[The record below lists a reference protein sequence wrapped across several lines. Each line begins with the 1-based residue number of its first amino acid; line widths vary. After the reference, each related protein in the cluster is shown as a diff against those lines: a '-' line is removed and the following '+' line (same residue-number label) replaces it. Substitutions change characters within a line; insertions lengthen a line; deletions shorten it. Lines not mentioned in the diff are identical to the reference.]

1 MPTLLDL
8 SQQGDPLLGALIGRF
23 NAIVGDAP
31 YLLAGATARDLLL
44 QVAHGIDTRR
54 ATTDVDLAFLVGTWE
69 EYLALREKLLVSG
82 DFTEVP
88 QGGLHKLRFRH
99 TLEVDIMP
107 FGAVERA
114 DRSIAWPPD
123 GDFVMSMFGY
133 TEAQRA
139 SITVVL
145 PPAVHVQVIS
155 LPALAIL
162 KFVAWQE
169 RRLSQPRK
177 DAHDLALII
186 RNYLDAGNHG
196 RLHDEIPGAGGSP
209 YDYEIGGAQLL
220 GKDMARLLD
229 AKGHERLARLIADET
244 DEQGKLRLAG
254 DMMRD
259 NPERALEL
267 LAAVEDGFIDGDDL
281 T

>member
-1 MPTLLDL
+1 MATLLDL
-8 SQQGDPLLGALIGRF
+8 SQKGDPLLGVLIGRI

-44 QVAHGIDTRR
+44 QAAHGIDPRR
-54 ATTDVDLAFLVGTWE
+54 ATTDVDLAFLASSWD
-69 EYLALREKLLVSG
+69 EYRALRNQLLGSG

-88 QGGLHKLRFRH
+88 RGGLHKLRFRGV
-99 TLEVDIMP
+99 LEVDVMP
-107 FGAVERA
+107 FGAIERP
-114 DRSIAWPPD
+114 DRSIAWPPH
-123 GDFVMSMFGY
+123 GDVIMTVFGFK
-133 TEAQRA
+133 EAQGA

-145 PPAVHVQVIS
+145 PPDERVEVVS

-162 KFVAWQE
+162 KLVAWKE
-169 RRLSQPRK
+169 RRLEQPGK

-186 RNYLDAGNHG
+186 RNYLDAGNHD
-196 RLHDEIPGAGGSP
+196 RLHHEIPDAGGSP

-220 GKDMARLLD
+220 GKDMAQLLD
-229 AKGHERLARLIADET
+229 AAGRERLARLIADEA
-244 DEQGKLRLAG
+244 DEQGQLRLAG

-259 NPERALEL
+259 DPERALEL
-267 LAAVEDGFIDGDDL
+267 LAALEYGFTKTL

>member
-1 MPTLLDL
+1 MATLLDL
-8 SQQGDPLLGALIGRF
+8 SQKGDPLLGELIGRV

-44 QVAHGIDTRR
+44 QAAHGIDPRR
-54 ATTDVDLAFLVGTWE
+54 ATTDVDLAFLASSWD
-69 EYLALREKLLVSG
+69 EYRALRNQLLGSG

-88 QGGLHKLRFRH
+88 RGGLHKLRFRGV
-99 TLEVDIMP
+99 LEVDVMP
-107 FGAVERA
+107 FGAIERP
-114 DRSIAWPPD
+114 DRSIAWPPH
-123 GDFVMSMFGY
+123 G
-133 TEAQRA
+133 A

-145 PPAVHVQVIS
+145 PPDERVEVVS

-162 KFVAWQE
+162 KLVAWKE
-169 RRLSQPRK
+169 RRLEQPGK

-186 RNYLDAGNHG
+186 RNYLDAGNHD
-196 RLHDEIPGAGGSP
+196 RLHHEIPDAGGSP

-220 GKDMARLLD
+220 GKDMAQLLD
-229 AKGHERLARLIADET
+229 AAGRERLAHLIADEA
-244 DEQGKLRLAG
+244 DEQGQLRLAG

-259 NPERALEL
+259 DPERALEL
-267 LAAVEDGFIDGDDL
+267 LAALEYGFTKTL